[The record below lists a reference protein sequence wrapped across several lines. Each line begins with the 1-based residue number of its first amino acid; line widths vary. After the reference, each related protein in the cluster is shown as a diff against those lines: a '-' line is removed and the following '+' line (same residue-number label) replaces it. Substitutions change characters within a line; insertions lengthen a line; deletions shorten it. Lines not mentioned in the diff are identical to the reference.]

1 MRKRRLRVSWLAL
14 VLLVGAVPASATT
27 MVKRMALDEVTSK
40 AARIVHG
47 TVTNI
52 RSGRD
57 ESGMPATWI
66 TLDVRRTLKG
76 RAVKQ
81 FTFKQAGVA
90 EPLPDGTITR
100 IPGMPRYS
108 VGEEVVIFL
117 HGESARGFTSPVG
130 MGQGTF
136 RVNRGQGAG
145 GHAEVRSDLGDGG
158 KVDLD
163 QFLSTIATLAAH

>member
-1 MRKRRLRVSWLAL
+1 MSLVAL
-14 VLLVGAVPASATT
+14 VLLLGAVPAGATT
-27 MVKRMALDEVTSK
+27 MVKRMALDEVTTK
-40 AARIVHG
+40 AVRIVHG
-47 TVTNI
+47 TVTSI
-52 RSGRD
+52 RSDRD

-66 TLDVRRTLKG
+66 TLEVSRTLKG
-76 RAVKQ
+76 RAVKE

-100 IPGMPRYS
+100 IPGMPRYT

-130 MGQGTF
+130 LGQGMF
-136 RVNRGQGAG
+136 RVNRGHGAAA
-145 GHAEVRSDLGDGG
+145 HAEVKSDLGAGG

-163 QFLSTIATLAAH
+163 QFLSAVSTLVAD